1 MITEALSVIGLGKLG
16 LCLAACFAEKGFTTI
31 GVDIEDRVV
40 NLVNQGTTPWYEP
53 GLADLI
59 HKNYGKRLF
68 ATRSHQEAI
77 ERTDTTFILVATP
90 SNPDGSFSNRF
101 VDSALRSLA
110 IALRESKKESHLF
123 VISSTVMPGS
133 TATSFIPIIEAYSGR
148 KLNHGF
154 SVCYTPDFVALGN
167 VIKGFLNPDFVL
179 IGESTRMAGDSVEAI
194 FRHMCENQ
202 PTVSRMEI
210 INAEIAKICLNV
222 YITTKI
228 SFANSIANL
237 CEQIPGA
244 NVDAVTKAI
253 GMDKR
258 ISPYYFQGGLSYGG
272 VCFPRDTRAYKM
284 LAAQWGVQAE
294 LVHATERVN
303 QFQDQ
308 HLAALV
314 LHELATVQNKA
325 VAILGLAF
333 TPHTSVVKESP
344 ALKLI
349 TELIKHDIRVIV
361 HDPYAIDETRAV
373 FGSSIEYAHSVSTCI
388 EQVGLV
394 VITLR
399 VPEFRQGIEAYTF
412 TQSTTIIDCWRILD
426 PQNLPAVVRYIAIG
440 QASHQLNNGA
450 I

>member
-1 MITEALSVIGLGKLG
+1 MISDRISVVGLGKLG

-31 GVDIEDRVV
+31 GVDIEERVV
-40 NLVNQGTTPWYEP
+40 NLVNQGITPWYEP

-59 HKNYGKRLF
+59 DKHHGEGLH

-77 ERTDTTFILVATP
+77 EVTDITFILVATP

-101 VDSALRSLA
+101 VESALRSLA
-110 IALRESKKESHLF
+110 IALRESKKDSHLF

-133 TATSFIPIIEAYSGR
+133 TTASFIPTIEEYSGR
-148 KLNHGF
+148 TLNHGF

-167 VIKGFLNPDFVL
+167 VIKGFLHPDIVL
-179 IGESTRMAGDSVEAI
+179 IGESIKTAGDIVEAI
-194 FRHMCENQ
+194 FQKMCENQ
-202 PTVSRMEI
+202 PAISRMEI
-210 INAEIAKICLNV
+210 INAEIAKVCLNV

-253 GMDKR
+253 GMDRR

-284 LAAQWGVQAE
+284 LAAEWGVQAE
-294 LVHATERVN
+294 LIHATEKVN
-303 QFQDQ
+303 QFQDR
-308 HLAALV
+308 HLAELV
-314 LHELATVQNKA
+314 LRELARLHNKT

-349 TELIKHDIRVIV
+349 TELIKHDIRIIV

-373 FGSSIEYAHSVSTCI
+373 FGSSIEYAHSISTCI
-388 EQVGLV
+388 EQVGLIV
-394 VITLR
+394 VMLR
-399 VPEFRQGIEAYTF
+399 ISEFRQGIEASTF
-412 TQSTTIIDCWRILD
+412 TQPTTIIDCWRILD
-426 PQNLPAVVRYIAIG
+426 PQNLPAVVRYVAIG
-440 QASHQLNNGA
+440 KASQQPDNGTA
-450 I
+450 